1 MIKAI
6 FFDIDGTL
14 VGFRDH
20 RISSSTSQALARMRR
35 KGVKLFI
42 ATGRHPLGVDNL
54 GDEIRRLHIYER
66 RSVHDRRPH
75 GIPQPA
81 RCGSAVGRLLDALPQ
96 SDIACVFDTEQAWY
110 INRADERVRAANA
123 MINVDIPLIDPER
136 LRGLDIF
143 QITPLS
149 AATRGVAHIAVY
161 ARSQALALVR
171 PDFRHQPRD
180 GGKGVALL
188 QAARCL
194 GISPAQTMA
203 FGDGGNDTEMLLAAG
218 IGVAMG
224 NATDELKDAAD
235 YITSSVD
242 DDGIARAI
250 EHFEREG
257 VL

>member
-54 GDEIRRLHIYER
+54 GDERFDGYIYMNGGLCTIGGR
-66 RSVHDRRPH
+66 TVYRNPLD
-75 GIPQPA
+75 A
-81 RCGSAVGRLLDALPQ
+81 AAVGRLLDALPQ

-110 INRADERVRAANA
+110 INRTDERVRAMNA
-123 MINVDIPLIDPER
+123 MINVDIPLINPER

-143 QITPLS
+143 QITPYLPPQEEWRVLQYMPEVKHS
-149 AATRGVAHIAVY
+149 RWCDPIF
-161 ARSQALALVR
+161 
-171 PDFRHQPRD
+171 DINPRD

-194 GISPAQTMA
+194 GIPPAQTMA